1 MNTLYKVTV
10 FVIVGV
16 FVGFSIEYITRLLGI
31 VF

>member
-1 MNTLYKVTV
+1 MNTLYKVVV
-10 FVIVGV
+10 FITAGV